1 MQWNMGMYDITSVY
15 QAAEKTLVCRVF
27 KVVNVT
33 KTNPDLT
40 RFLDVIKP
48 ATKSQNGP
56 SVRGESHHLPQQI
69 TEKKVTSPIV
79 MVVDL

>member
-1 MQWNMGMYDITSVY
+1 MGMYDITSVY

-33 KTNPDLT
+33 KTNPDIT
-40 RFLDVIKP
+40 RFLDLINP
-48 ATKSQNGP
+48 PQNGP